1 MYGIM
6 TQDGCK
12 VLCQRTGTNVY
23 LFKKWD
29 RASMP
34 AMRKSAIEIDQLMQ
48 TMLIAFKRYDLA
60 VFEFT
65 EEQLERLLIKK
76 LQGY

>member
-6 TQDGCK
+6 SQDGQV
-12 VLCQRTGTNVY
+12 VLCNRTGTNVY
-23 LFKKWD
+23 IFKKWD
-29 RASMP
+29 RHGMP
-34 AMRKSAIEIDQLMQ
+34 AMRKSAIEIDQLLQ
-48 TMLIAFKRYDLA
+48 DFTRIAKRYDLV

-65 EEQLERLLIKK
+65 REQEEKLVIKK

>member
-1 MYGIM
+1 MFGIT
-6 TQDGCK
+6 TQDGTQ
-12 VLCQRTGTNVY
+12 VLCNRSGTSVY
-23 LFKKWD
+23 ILKRWD

-34 AMRKSAIEIDQLMQ
+34 AMRKSAIEIDQLLQ
-48 TMLIAFKRYDLA
+48 DISSVSKRYDLI

-65 EEQLERLLIKK
+65 EEQLEKLLIKK

>member
-6 TQDGCK
+6 TQNGK
-12 VLCQRTGTNVY
+12 SVLCQRSGTNVY
-23 LFKKWD
+23 ILKRWD

-34 AMRKSAIEIDQLMQ
+34 AMRKTPIEIDQLLQ
-48 TMLIAFKRYDLA
+48 DYSTAASRYDLA

-65 EEQLERLLIKK
+65 EEQVADLLIKK
-76 LQGY
+76 LKGY

>member
-6 TQDGCK
+6 TQDGHR
-12 VLCQRTGTNVY
+12 VLCQRSGTTVY
-23 LFKKWD
+23 ILKKWD
-29 RASMP
+29 RATMP
-34 AMRKSAIEIDQLMQ
+34 AMRKSAIEIDQLLQNYMSASGNYN
-48 TMLIAFKRYDLA
+48 MS

-65 EEQLERLLIKK
+65 EEQVANLLIKK

>member
-1 MYGIM
+1 MFGIM
-6 TQDGCK
+6 SQDGNS
-12 VLCQRTGTNVY
+12 VLCQRSGTNVY
-23 LFKKWD
+23 IVKRWD

-34 AMRKSAIEIDQLMQ
+34 VMRKSAIEIDQLLQ
-48 TMLIAFKRYDLA
+48 DFGTTFGRYDLV

-65 EEQLERLLIKK
+65 EEQVENLLIKK